1 MFVIPS
7 QSSVAYEGIK
17 EMIFRLELLPGT
29 HIPEIQLSE
38 KLSLSRTPVHD
49 ALRRLAAEGL
59 VTISQNR
66 GATVT
71 SFSEKEIQEI
81 GVVRLSQD
89 ILSTQLAAYYGSS
102 SDFDRLYH
110 LAEICE
116 EVTAK
121 GDVYGRISSDRD
133 FHLEI
138 ARISGNSRLIRQQE
152 MIYQLVYLIQVS
164 QYIDVAHSLLQIHH
178 HKPIVE
184 ALRKADIDRL
194 NDLCCEHIRD
204 FHHLDPY
211 LFGKHGNAK
220 RLKLSF

>member
-1 MFVIPS
+1 
-7 QSSVAYEGIK
+7 
-17 EMIFRLELLPGT
+17 MIFRLELLPGT

-81 GVVRLSQD
+81 GVMRLSQD
-89 ILSTQLAAYYGSS
+89 ILSAQLAAYYGSS
-102 SDFDRLYH
+102 ADFDRLYQM
-110 LAEICE
+110 AEKCE
-116 EVTAK
+116 EVTAS
-121 GDVYGRISSDRD
+121 GDIYGRIASDRD

-138 ARISGNSRLIRQQE
+138 SRIAGNARLIKQQE
-152 MIYQLVYLIQVS
+152 MIYQLVYLIQIS
-164 QYIDVAHSLLQIHH
+164 QYVDVAHSLLQIHH

-184 ALRKADIDRL
+184 AVRRADIDEL
-194 NDLCCEHIRD
+194 SNLYCEHLQE
-204 FHHLDPY
+204 FHHLDPN
-211 LFGKHGNAK
+211 LFGNRDGKK
-220 RLKLSF
+220 RIKLTF